1 MTKKLQIWRLPP
13 VLIIHLKRFQN
24 VNSRWIKSHKIV
36 DFPLTGLDPTRYI
49 MMILVLITIITMITI
64 IIIIITIII
73 TSYLAAVP
81 AATLTRHKELQGA
94 KVSVRSPGVIETIEE
109 VKEDAVDLA
118 ELDLHLED
126 DPNDSGIESN
136 GSQPTLERGV
146 SGGSDIVFDPEQDVQ
161 VRILKLK

>member
-1 MTKKLQIWRLPP
+1 MVT
-13 VLIIHLKRFQN
+13 II
-24 VNSRWIKSHKIV
+24 
-36 DFPLTGLDPTRYI
+36 I
-49 MMILVLITIITMITI
+49 MITIIT
-64 IIIIITIII
+64 

-109 VKEDAVDLA
+109 VKEDVVDLA
-118 ELDLHLED
+118 ELDIHLED

-146 SGGSDIVFDPEQDVQ
+146 SGGSDTVFDPEQDVQ
-161 VRILKLK
+161 VRILKLKKIIK